1 LTKIEKFINTRYTEI
16 MGEAGLDSKTVWKS
30 IDVPEVLHSKIKELA
45 LRERRA
51 MWQIIF
57 DAILYYES
65 QKRKPKIKQELPLLE
80 KVSWYIAKASMAVCW
95 YLATLRD
102 ENFDLTM
109 KTLSD
114 IGSRLGVDVSELQS
128 VLTTYKNIKKKT
140 SKHRA
145 VVLKALKSTV
155 QSMILLLAEKG

>member
-1 LTKIEKFINTRYTEI
+1 
-16 MGEAGLDSKTVWKS
+16 MGRAKMDSKTVWKS
-30 IDVPEVLHSKIKELA
+30 IDVPEALHSKIKELA
-45 LRERRA
+45 LREQRA
-51 MWQIIF
+51 MWQVIY
-57 DAILYYES
+57 DAISYYES

-114 IGSRLGVDVSELQS
+114 IGSRLGVDMSSLTS
-128 VLTTYKNIKKKT
+128 VLTTYRNIKKKT

-155 QSMILLLAEKG
+155 QSMILLLASEGEEKGELRL